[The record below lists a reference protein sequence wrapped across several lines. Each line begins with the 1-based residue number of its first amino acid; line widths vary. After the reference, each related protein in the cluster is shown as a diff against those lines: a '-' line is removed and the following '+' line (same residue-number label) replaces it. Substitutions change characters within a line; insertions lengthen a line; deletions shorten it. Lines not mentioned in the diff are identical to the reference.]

1 MTTRNINTFQDI
13 LDAMAEDPQ
22 LHNAMRQHI
31 LGEELLQLPAMFA
44 NMAQIIEQILTAIT
58 AISERLERMEE
69 RQDRMDERLER
80 MEERQD
86 RMDERLERMEERQD
100 RMDERLERMDGRQGR
115 MDERQDRME
124 GTLNRLNGNDYERKA
139 ARRAARLARRY
150 LSLPAAGIVYAITAP
165 DNNFIPD
172 LTDRAVVNGGISDEQ
187 ADDLENSDIILA
199 DTSLGTPEYAV
210 IEVSLTVDEHDVS
223 RARTRADILAQ
234 ASNATVKAAVIGV
247 QMLDSVQQLLADSD
261 VTVIILPE

>member
-44 NMAQIIEQILTAIT
+44 NMAQIIEQILTTLT
-58 AISERLERMEE
+58 AINERLERMEE

-86 RMDERLERMEERQD
+86 RMEERQEERQERMEERQD
-100 RMDERLERMDGRQGR
+100 R

-172 LTDRAVVNGGISDEQ
+172 LTDRAVANGGISDEQ

-199 DTSLGTPEYAV
+199 DISLGTPEYAV